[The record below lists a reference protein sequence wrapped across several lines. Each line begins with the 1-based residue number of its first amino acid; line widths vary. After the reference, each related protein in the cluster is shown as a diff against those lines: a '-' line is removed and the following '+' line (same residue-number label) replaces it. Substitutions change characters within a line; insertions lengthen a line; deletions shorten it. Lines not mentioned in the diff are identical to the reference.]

1 MACQALLG
9 LMILHPLSLNA
20 QKWFAGRQEMGVCLG
35 MSGYMGDLTHGTTT
49 LDQLHPSAALY
60 HRYNFSGYF
69 SMRNQLSYLSISGDD
84 TRQGKMLMDNGTSH
98 YAYRNLNFQSNVVE
112 YSSMVEFNF
121 HSFGTNAGN
130 EVFTPYAFTGLAL
143 FYFDPHRLDDPGINL
158 RNLNT
163 ENRTRTYSHLQPAI
177 PLGFGIKSIT
187 YSKKNRGAF
196 IVGIE
201 ACWRHTYTDYLD
213 DVNSAYP
220 DYWEKQLNE
229 GIGPAQYSHA
239 QTLNGSDPF
248 NAGTMRGDVHRKD
261 WYYFYGLNLSYRFTP
276 LTCR

>member
-1 MACQALLG
+1 
-9 LMILHPLSLNA
+9 
-20 QKWFAGRQEMGVCLG
+20 MGVCLG
-35 MSGYMGDLTHGTTT
+35 VSGYMGDLTHGTTT
-49 LDQLHPSAALY
+49 LDQLHPSASLY

-84 TRQGKMLMDNGTSH
+84 NRQGKMLLDNGSSH

-121 HSFGTNAGN
+121 HSFGTNTGN
-130 EVFTPYAFTGLAL
+130 QEFTPYAFTGLAL
-143 FYFDPHRLDDPGINL
+143 FYFDPHRLDEPGINL

-163 ENRTRTYSHLQPAI
+163 ENRTRIYSHLQPAI
-177 PLGFGIKSIT
+177 PLGFGVKYIS
-187 YSKKNRGAF
+187 YSKRNKGAF
-196 IVGIE
+196 IVGFE
-201 ACWRHTYTDYLD
+201 TCWRHTYTDYLD
-213 DVNSAYP
+213 DVNGLYP
-220 DYWEKQLNE
+220 DYFEKQLEE

-239 QTLNGSDPF
+239 QTINGSAPF